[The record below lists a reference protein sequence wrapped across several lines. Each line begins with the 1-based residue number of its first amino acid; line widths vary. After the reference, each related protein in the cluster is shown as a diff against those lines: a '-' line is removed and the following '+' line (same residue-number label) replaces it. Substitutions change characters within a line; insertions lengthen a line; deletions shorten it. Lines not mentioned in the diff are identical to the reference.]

1 MDVQETMI
9 SISLLIFSGQPD
21 PEWTLDEQAAVPLAE
36 RVKKTLS
43 GEQVRT
49 EPVGGLGYRGFAVRT
64 QRNVLDLPTEFTVY
78 QDVLTVEPGPKATH
92 WRDTGGVED
101 WLLGQARERGFGD
114 LLDWGGARKRPIAE
128 T

>member
-1 MDVQETMI
+1 VASEGTTV
-9 SISLLIFSGQPD
+9 SVSLLVFSGRPD
-21 PEWTLDEQAAVPLAE
+21 PEWTLDEQTAGQLAE

-49 EPVGGLGYRGFAVRT
+49 EPIGGLGYRGFTVRT
-64 QRNVLDLPTEFTVY
+64 QRSLLGLPTEFTVY
-78 QDVLTVEPGPKATH
+78 QDVLTVEPGPKAVH

-101 WLLGQARERGFGD
+101 WLLSQARERGFGD
-114 LLDWGGARKRPIAE
+114 FLDWGGARTRPIAE